1 MYLNKIIENLS
12 IQKKRLL
19 ISIII
24 FLSVISLI
32 LGIFFFNTSF
42 FYQYLVPPALWDK
55 TIFIFRDWQI
65 ILNAAKCS
73 DLGYDVYS
81 INPCDPPFESL
92 HVYGSILLELPF
104 RDFLQFFYSRI
115 FPLTINGFFVA
126 LIISNFQFNNKIDYL
141 IVFLFLLS
149 PSTLLLLERFNIEI
163 FIFIVIISISYFR
176 SNIASYFLIMLVSM
190 TKFYP
195 IVLSIFFIIKNNKN
209 LKRIFF
215 FFTTIITFLIFIFYE
230 KEAIVKIYNIQSQ
243 FTAYIT
249 TNFSIFAIKN
259 FFDKF
264 YNLDWHVMLFFF
276 LVSNIIFTIY
286 FIKKHGKNF
295 FNDEKIDEY
304 KEILFILGI
313 FILIFTY
320 YVFSN
325 FYYREIYI
333 FCLIPLLLKKITSDK
348 NIFCK
353 YFLYLICVRYA
364 FFIFLYH
371 FIVFNPKVLFLFIKL
386 FLDLSIMFYVLTFF
400 LYINIFIIKKKI
412 KLL

>member
-12 IQKKRLL
+12 MHKKRLL

-42 FYQYLVPPALWDK
+42 FYQYLVPPILWDK
-55 TIFIFRDWQI
+55 TIFIFRDWQV

-73 DLGYDVYS
+73 NLGYDVYS
-81 INPCDPPFESL
+81 NNPCDSPFESL
-92 HVYGSILLELPF
+92 HVYGSILLELPI

-115 FPLTINGFFVA
+115 FPLTINGFFVV
-126 LIISNFQFNNKIDYL
+126 LIISNFQFDNKIDYL

-163 FIFIVIISISYFR
+163 FIFIVIILISYFR

-195 IVLSIFFIIKNNKN
+195 IVLSIFFIIFNNKN
-209 LKRIFF
+209 LKGIFF
-215 FFTTIITFLIFIFYE
+215 FLTTIITFLIFIFYE
-230 KEAIVKIYNIQSQ
+230 KEIIVKIYNNQSQ

-264 YNLDWHVMLFFF
+264 YNLNWHVMLFLF
-276 LVSNIIFTIY
+276 LVSNIIFTTY
-286 FIKKHGKNF
+286 FTKKHGKNF
-295 FNDEKIDEY
+295 FNDEKIDKY
-304 KEILFILGI
+304 KEILFILGV

-333 FCLIPLLLKKITSDK
+333 FCLIPLLLKKVISDK

-353 YFLYLICVRYA
+353 YFIYLICARYT
-364 FFIFLYH
+364 FFIFLNH
-371 FIVFNPKVLFLFIKL
+371 FIIFDPKALFLFIKL

-400 LYINIFIIKKKI
+400 L
-412 KLL
+412 

>member
-19 ISIII
+19 ISIIV
-24 FLSVISLI
+24 FLSVTSLI

-42 FYQYLVPPALWDK
+42 FYQYLVPPVLWDE
-55 TIFIFRDWQI
+55 TIFVFRDWQV

-73 DLGYDVYS
+73 NLGYDVYS
-81 INPCDPPFESL
+81 NNPCDPPFESL
-92 HVYGSILLELPF
+92 HVYGSILLELPI
-104 RDFLQFFYSRI
+104 RDYLQFFYSRI
-115 FPLTINGFFVA
+115 FPLTINGFFIA
-126 LIISNFQFNNKIDYL
+126 LIISNFQFDNKIDYL

-149 PSTLLLLERFNIEI
+149 PSTLLSLERFNIEI
-163 FIFIVIISISYFR
+163 FIFIVIILISYFR

-215 FFTTIITFLIFIFYE
+215 FFITIITFLIFIFYE
-230 KEAIVKIYNIQSQ
+230 KEIIVKIYNNQSQ

-259 FFDKF
+259 FLDKF
-264 YNLDWHVMLFFF
+264 YNLNWHVMLFLF

-304 KEILFILGI
+304 KEILFILGV

-320 YVFSN
+320 YMFSN

-333 FCLIPLLLKKITSDK
+333 FCLIPLLLKKIISDK
-348 NIFCK
+348 NIFFK
-353 YFLYLICVRYA
+353 YFFYLICVRYA
-364 FFIFLYH
+364 FFIFLNH
-371 FIVFNPKVLFLFIKL
+371 FVVFNPKALFLFIKL
-386 FLDLSIMFYVLTFF
+386 FLDLSIMFCVLTFF

>member
-19 ISIII
+19 ISIIV
-24 FLSVISLI
+24 FLSVTSLI

-42 FYQYLVPPALWDK
+42 FYQYLVPPVLWDE
-55 TIFIFRDWQI
+55 TIFVFRDWQV

-73 DLGYDVYS
+73 NLGYDVYS
-81 INPCDPPFESL
+81 NNPCDPPFESL
-92 HVYGSILLELPF
+92 HVYGSILLELPI
-104 RDFLQFFYSRI
+104 RDYLQFFYSRI
-115 FPLTINGFFVA
+115 FPLTINGFFIA
-126 LIISNFQFNNKIDYL
+126 LIISNFQFDNKIDYL

-149 PSTLLLLERFNIEI
+149 PSTLLSLERFNIEI
-163 FIFIVIISISYFR
+163 FIFIVIILISYFR
-176 SNIASYFLIMLVSM
+176 SNIASYFLIILVSI

-215 FFTTIITFLIFIFYE
+215 FFITIITFLIFIFYE
-230 KEAIVKIYNIQSQ
+230 KEIIVKIYNNQSQ

-259 FFDKF
+259 FLDKF
-264 YNLDWHVMLFFF
+264 YNLNWHVMLFLF

-304 KEILFILGI
+304 KEILFILGV

-320 YVFSN
+320 YMFSN

-333 FCLIPLLLKKITSDK
+333 FCLIPLLLKKIISDK
-348 NIFCK
+348 NIFFK
-353 YFLYLICVRYA
+353 YFFYLICVRYA
-364 FFIFLYH
+364 FFIFLNH
-371 FIVFNPKVLFLFIKL
+371 FVVFNPKALFLFIKL
-386 FLDLSIMFYVLTFF
+386 FLDLSIMFCVLTFF

>member
-1 MYLNKIIENLS
+1 MH
-12 IQKKRLL
+12 KKRLL

-42 FYQYLVPPALWDK
+42 FYQYLVPPILWDK
-55 TIFIFRDWQI
+55 TIFIFRDWQV

-73 DLGYDVYS
+73 NLGYDVYS
-81 INPCDPPFESL
+81 NNPCDSPFESL
-92 HVYGSILLELPF
+92 HVYGSILLELPI

-115 FPLTINGFFVA
+115 FPLTINGFFVV
-126 LIISNFQFNNKIDYL
+126 LIISNFQFDNKIDYL

-163 FIFIVIISISYFR
+163 FIFIVIILISYFR

-195 IVLSIFFIIKNNKN
+195 IVLSIFFIIFNNKN
-209 LKRIFF
+209 LKGIFF
-215 FFTTIITFLIFIFYE
+215 FLTTIITFLIFIFYE
-230 KEAIVKIYNIQSQ
+230 KEIIVKIYNNQSQ

-264 YNLDWHVMLFFF
+264 YNLNWHVMLFLF
-276 LVSNIIFTIY
+276 LVSNIVFTIY

-304 KEILFILGI
+304 IEILFILGI
-313 FILIFTY
+313 FILVFTY

-333 FCLIPLLLKKITSDK
+333 FCLIPLLLKKIISDK

-364 FFIFLYH
+364 FFIFLNH

-400 LYINIFIIKKKI
+400 SYINIFIIKKKI

>member
-1 MYLNKIIENLS
+1 M
-12 IQKKRLL
+12 
-19 ISIII
+19 
-24 FLSVISLI
+24 
-32 LGIFFFNTSF
+32 
-42 FYQYLVPPALWDK
+42 DK
-55 TIFIFRDWQI
+55 TIFIFRDWQV
-65 ILNAAKCS
+65 ILSAANCS
-73 DLGYDVYS
+73 NLGYDVYS
-81 INPCDPPFESL
+81 NNPCDPLKSL
-92 HVYGSILLELPF
+92 HVYGSILLKLPIK
-104 RDFLQFFYSRI
+104 DFLQFFYLI
-115 FPLTINGFFVA
+115 ALPLTINGFFVI
-126 LIISNFQFNNKIDYL
+126 LILLNFQFNNKIDYL
-141 IVFLFLLS
+141 IIFLFLLS
-149 PSTLLLLERFNIEI
+149 PSTLLLLERFNIDI
-163 FIFIVIISISYFR
+163 FIFIVIILISYFR
-176 SNIASYFLIMLVSM
+176 SNVVSYLLIMLVSM

-264 YNLDWHVMLFFF
+264 YTLDWHVMLFLF

-333 FCLIPLLLKKITSDK
+333 FCLIPLLLKKIISDK

-353 YFLYLICVRYA
+353 FFLYLICVRYA
-364 FFIFLYH
+364 FFIFLNH
-371 FIVFNPKVLFLFIKL
+371 FIVFNPKILFLFIKL